1 VIAFVVG
8 TTAELIKI
16 APVFHACV
24 ARGATCAIWFTSQHV
39 EAVPDLLKRLDLP
52 EPQRYLARGID
63 GHDLHRP
70 RDVPRWVWQLLRTVV
85 PQRARLRRELTAD
98 GRVPLVVV
106 HGDTFT
112 CVVGALL
119 GRFLRVDVAHVE
131 AGLRS
136 GSWRSP
142 FPEELNR
149 RVTARLVDLHFAPT
163 SVEVANV
170 AGRGTVVLTE
180 ANTVVDSLKLLR
192 EAASGDLP
200 PRSYGVVTLHRFEL
214 LRDAVAFRQVLELLA
229 EAAGRTPLVFFA
241 GAQERERIDRLGL
254 RSLFSERFSLRS
266 KASYVE
272 FLPILAG
279 ASFVV
284 TDSGGLQ
291 EECAYLGL
299 PCAVHRE
306 RTERRQGLGRNVV
319 LTGLDLEVLSDFLR
333 DPCRFRRD
341 AEVEQHH
348 PSEVIADTLHS
359 LGHL

>member
-1 VIAFVVG
+1 MIAFVVG

-16 APVFHACV
+16 APVFHACT

-39 EAVPDLLKRLDLP
+39 EAVPELLKRLDLP
-52 EPQRYLARGID
+52 EPQRLLAPGID

-85 PQRARLRRELTAD
+85 PARRRLRRELAAD

-119 GRFLRVDVAHVE
+119 GRFLGVKVAHVE

-149 RVTARLVDLHFAPT
+149 RVTARLVDVHFAPT
-163 SVEVANV
+163 PVEVANL
-170 AGRGTVVLTE
+170 AGARGTVVLTG
-180 ANTVVDSLKLLR
+180 ANTVVDSLKLLQTGSQTS
-192 EAASGDLP
+192 EKP
-200 PRSYGVVTLHRFEL
+200 YGVVTLHRFEL
-214 LRDAVAFRQVLELLA
+214 LQDPQAFRQVLELLA
-229 EAAGRTPLVFFA
+229 AAAERTPMLFFA
-241 GAQERERIDRLGL
+241 GAPERERITRLGL
-254 RSLFSERFSLRS
+254 QSLFEGSMELRS
-266 KASYVE
+266 KSSYLE
-272 FLPILAG
+272 FLPVLAG
-279 ASFVV
+279 AAFVV

-299 PCAVHRE
+299 PCAIHRE
-306 RTERRQGLGRNVV
+306 RTERQQGVGHSVV
-319 LTGLDLEVLSDFLR
+319 LTGLDLTVLSDFLD
-333 DPCRFRRD
+333 DPSRYRRPG
-341 AEVEQHH
+341 EVEQHH
-348 PSEVIADTLHS
+348 PSETIADTLS
-359 LGHL
+359 DRGHL